1 MKSGFANAFTAVL
14 AGTEAVCRDK
24 QSILQSLRSPMVNV
38 WKRWSDG
45 SFTNDLKIEMK
56 ILKAKMKM
64 GNVMRV
70 QIKTKMLNGVAKCRG
85 SVTGESDPIFLSS
98 CFSVSILSPVEVF
111 AMVFTSSAFAVT
123 SAFVFV
129 NNVTSLF
136 SSLTC
141 TSVLSLL
148 ISLFEFSPS
157 HRL

>member
-1 MKSGFANAFTAVL
+1 MESGFANAFTAVL
-14 AGTEAVCRDK
+14 AVTEAVCRDK

-45 SFTNDLKIEMK
+45 SDTNDLKIEMK
-56 ILKAKMKM
+56 ILKVKMKM

-85 SVTGESDPIFLSS
+85 SVAGESDPIFLSS
-98 CFSVSILSPVEVF
+98 CFSVSILNPVEVF

-136 SSLTC
+136 SFLTC
-141 TSVLSLL
+141 MSVLSLL
-148 ISLFEFSPS
+148 ISLFEFSLS
-157 HRL
+157 YRL